1 MTFKLDYY
9 RQEGL
14 PTFLSAFDPLLSS
27 LAPLGILGLH
37 KFLPYR
43 RWFREELSSTVMERL
58 STERVTGGAMV
69 EERGTGNVCPGAH
82 FGTRKSCARAKCRSH
97 PRSYRPP
104 LAERNPESSL
114 CRAPRSNPGGSLTK
128 DTLKG
133 DLPVLVEAD
142 RPRGANSFLRPFSRL
157 TMPLKQ
163 LSRVYPAASG
173 GLLARAAGD
182 RAVERAGDSST
193 ALFRICLLTGGD
205 DRSYALGMACALAG
219 QGISVDFIGSDK
231 LDAPELHRTP
241 LIAFLNL
248 RGAIKTRMLLCCA
261 RSSAF

>member
-1 MTFKLDYY
+1 
-9 RQEGL
+9 
-14 PTFLSAFDPLLSS
+14 
-27 LAPLGILGLH
+27 
-37 KFLPYR
+37 
-43 RWFREELSSTVMERL
+43 
-58 STERVTGGAMV
+58 MV
-69 EERGTGNVCPGAH
+69 EEEGTGNVCPSAH

-133 DLPVLVEAD
+133 DLPVLVE
-142 RPRGANSFLRPFSRL
+142 GGQTQANSFLRPFSRL

-163 LSRVYPAASG
+163 LSRVYPAASEG
-173 GLLARAAGD
+173 SLARAAGD
-182 RAVERAGDSST
+182 RAVERAGGSST

-205 DRSYALGMACALAG
+205 DRPYALGMACALSG
-219 QGISVDFIGSDK
+219 QGISVDFIGSDQ
-231 LDAPELHRTP
+231 LDSPELHRSP

-248 RGAIKTRMLLCCA
+248 RGDQNEDAPLLRKVA
-261 RSSAF
+261 RILAYYARLASYVPRSQARIFHLLWNNKFEHFDRVAL